1 MKKKCLILKR
11 EQLPYTLLNQMNVT
25 MKSKNFKNSFLMIA
39 LFSATAAMAQ
49 HKYVNTPPEV
59 SPMPMKPEMTEIW
72 EPEVKVITPAK
83 TLGNAPSDAIILF
96 DGKNLDQ
103 WVSQKDVSK
112 SAGWKI
118 VDKDYMEVVPSSGAI
133 QTKMA
138 FGDCQLHLEW
148 SAPDVVLDGG
158 QARGNSGVFFQNRY
172 ELQILD
178 SYNNRT
184 YSNGQ
189 AGSIYK
195 DHPPLVNAVKTPL
208 EWNAYDIIYTAPQFK
223 ADGRIDAP
231 ARITVFLNGVL
242 VQNNTTINGLTLYIG
257 LHNYPSSHGDDVI
270 SLQDHD
276 SKNQFRNIWIRKL

>member
-1 MKKKCLILKR
+1 MFNIEKRTITIVYILS
-11 EQLPYTLLNQMNVT
+11 NQMNLT
-25 MKSKNFKNSFLMIA
+25 MKSKNLKNSFLMIA
-39 LFSATAAMAQ
+39 LFSATVAMAQ
-49 HKYVNTPPEV
+49 HKFVNTPPEV

-72 EPEVKVITPAK
+72 EPEVKIITPAK
-83 TLGNAPSDAIILF
+83 ILGNAPSDAIILF

-103 WVSQKDVSK
+103 WVSQKDVDK
-112 SAGWKI
+112 PAGWKI
-118 VDKDYMEVVPSSGAI
+118 VDKDYMEVVPGSGAI
-133 QTKMA
+133 QTKMT

-208 EWNAYDIIYTAPQFK
+208 EWNAYDVVYTAPRFK

-242 VQNNTTINGLTLYIG
+242 VQNNETINGLTLYVG

>member
-1 MKKKCLILKR
+1 MFNIEKRTITIVYILS
-11 EQLPYTLLNQMNVT
+11 NQMNLT
-25 MKSKNFKNSFLMIA
+25 MKSKKLKNSFLMIA
-39 LFSATAAMAQ
+39 LFFATVAMAQ
-49 HKYVNTPPEV
+49 HKFVNTPPEV

-72 EPEVKVITPAK
+72 EPEVKIITPAK
-83 TLGNAPSDAIILF
+83 ILGNAPSDAIILF

-103 WVSQKDVSK
+103 WVSQKDVDK
-112 SAGWKI
+112 PAGWKI
-118 VDKDYMEVVPSSGAI
+118 VDKDYMEVVPGSGAI
-133 QTKMA
+133 QTRMT

-178 SYNNRT
+178 SSNNRT

-208 EWNAYDIIYTAPQFK
+208 EWNAYDVIYTAPRFK
-223 ADGRIDAP
+223 TDGRIDAP

-242 VQNNTTINGLTLYIG
+242 VQNNETINGLTLYVG